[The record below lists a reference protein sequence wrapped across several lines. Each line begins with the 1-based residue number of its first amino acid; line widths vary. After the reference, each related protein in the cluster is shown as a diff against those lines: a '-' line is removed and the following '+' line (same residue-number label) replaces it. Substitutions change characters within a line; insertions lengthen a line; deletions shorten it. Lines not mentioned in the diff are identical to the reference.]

1 MILIEKD
8 TAKDIDL
15 TLNEKSVYYNNNV
28 QPYFLFIFQSE
39 TDPAAT
45 IKFTAEDTSTQPD
58 RYNRFRI
65 RETPTSDLLNGRIYM
80 TGNTSQWTYEVYE
93 SATQFSAS
101 TLDVSYTTGK
111 IIEKGRVQLK
121 GNDTNI
127 NDIYK

>member
-45 IKFTAEDTSTQPD
+45 IKFTAEDTSTLPD

-65 RETPTSDLLNGRIYM
+65 TETPTSDLLNGDIYM

-93 SATQFSAS
+93 SGTQFSAS